1 MHIEPPTPRPARGL
15 GIRSGTIVAVAG
27 LACAALISA
36 CGSSSSE
43 SSTASKPV
51 DTAKVALSIE
61 QTVLAKRHT
70 HVKVTC
76 PPTVASE
83 PGKTFECTA
92 TARSTK
98 PPYVETTTPF
108 VVTVQNHLGYVT
120 YASK

>member
-1 MHIEPPTPRPARGL
+1 MHIEPTTPRLARGH
-15 GIRSGTIVAVAG
+15 GSRPGAIVAVAA

-43 SSTASKPV
+43 SSTPSKPV

-70 HVKVTC
+70 HVKVVC
-76 PPTVASE
+76 PPTEVSE
-83 PGKTFECTA
+83 PGHTFECVA

-98 PPYVETTTPF
+98 PPFVETKTPF
-108 VVTVQNHLGYVT
+108 VVTVQNHVGYVT